1 MRDLLKRLRLRFESW
16 IYANRKPLP
25 SGIPFPGLTTTNED
39 LAMAASEE
47 VSRALKEA
55 RGSFQSK
62 VHLLPPHWR
71 LTYTLVRL
79 DLEVRNGGFHQFFT
93 NAGGIYDGFL
103 LDDLNALGDT
113 PYRGIIAAA
122 FEEYRK
128 LDYTGQWENRGKS
141 WEYFTAAYK
150 DGRFSEREKLY
161 FQSEPSLVELIGKHI
176 RRNFDQYKRSSP
188 HEPK

>member
-1 MRDLLKRLRLRFESW
+1 
-16 IYANRKPLP
+16 
-25 SGIPFPGLTTTNED
+25 
-39 LAMAASEE
+39 MAASEE

-71 LTYTLVRL
+71 MTYTLVRL
-79 DLEVRNGGFHQFFT
+79 DLEVKNGGFHQFFT

-113 PYRGIIAAA
+113 PYRGIIVAA

-176 RRNFDQYKRSSP
+176 RRNFDQYKRSSS